1 MSVSLRGMKQA
12 DIPTCK
18 RLSNQVGWNQTA
30 ADWARL
36 IAWEPL
42 GCFVAEQAGEV
53 VATVTTTTYESRLAW
68 VGMMLVDTT
77 LRRQGIGRMLL
88 AEALGA
94 ARVGIRAWRPPIEM
108 PTFADATRSAG
119 IDFRHRQ
126 HFLLEPAQAGA
137 AFFDYEGDGRPDIF
151 LTNGSG
157 PNALYRNNGDG
168 TFADVTAKADLA
180 VNACTAG
187 KHVFCEKPLSMT
199 LEEARRVQRAV
210 HESGVKL
217 MSGWWFKHSPVTKR
231 LREVIQ
237 RPYFVLFTCRLSS
250 PAHRHPDDDEG
261 PYGRDGI
268 LDAAGYNL
276 HWIWHVMRSQPVEV
290 YAMGFEGRPTNTSTI
305 SIRFENGG
313 IGDSIYSV
321 LGTGGI
327 LPKQYAEVH
336 AGPVSA
342 ATLRF
347 GNLAFEGTDEPGIE
361 GNRYHNGFD
370 EEMSMFAHLCL
381 EGGTNPMDAWESCI
395 PTLIFEKAVES
406 MRSGRPVSLNVV
418 EEFYLPG
425 GKLPPSI
432 ENFGDG

>member
-1 MSVSLRGMKQA
+1 MDRQLRVAIVGCGRISGFHVPNILKTPQM
-12 DIPTCK
+12 
-18 RLSNQVGWNQTA
+18 RLHATMDVIEDA
-30 ADWARL
+30 AR
-36 IAWEPL
+36 ER
-42 GCFVAEQAGEV
+42 AEQGKA
-53 VATVTTTTYESRLAW
+53 AYYTTDFERILS
-68 VGMMLVDTT
+68 DDD
-77 LRRQGIGRMLL
+77 I
-88 AEALGA
+88 
-94 ARVGIRAWRPPIEM
+94 
-108 PTFADATRSAG
+108 DAVLICASHNT
-119 IDFRHRQ
+119 H
-126 HFLLEPAQAGA
+126 
-137 AFFDYEGDGRPDIF
+137 
-151 LTNGSG
+151 T
-157 PNALYRNNGDG
+157 
-168 TFADVTAKADLA
+168 DLA